1 LFLPIHFRQ
10 VDGATESWKCLPP
23 NAATSYFWEDVG
35 RRRLL
40 ELFVDGSDPQ
50 RAVKY
55 SIDEVFDHQP
65 MNVGSGPARAIR
77 VTIVREEKTNVVKI
91 SDWMPQ
97 DETLPALRQKA
108 PSSVSS
114 LPTRDPDHQ
123 YGSGTSNT
131 EFHAV
136 IEFAELGLSIVDHT
150 PEEILYLSVQ
160 NLLLSHSTGLG
171 SGTSR

>member
-1 LFLPIHFRQ
+1 MFLPIHFRQ
-10 VDGATESWKCLPP
+10 VDGTSDSWRYLPP
-23 NAATSYFWEDVG
+23 NAATSYSWEDVG

-55 SIDEVFDHQP
+55 NIDEVYDHQP

-77 VTIVREEKTNVVKI
+77 VAIVKEEKMSVVKI

-97 DETLPALRQKA
+97 DDLVPGARKRTSP
-108 PSSVSS
+108 SVSP
-114 LPTRDPDHQ
+114 LPIAEPE
-123 YGSGTSNT
+123 YESPPSTSSA
-131 EFHAV
+131 EFHV
-136 IEFAELGLSIVDHT
+136 IIELSELGLSIIDHT
-150 PEEILYLSVQ
+150 PEEMLYMSVQ
-160 NLLLSHSTGLG
+160 NFLLSHSTGLG